1 MCNTRTLW
9 LKRKVP
15 RAPFRLIF
23 NEACLHCTLAW
34 TNPNTQ
40 RRSLLY
46 RYCPRYLTLANSKNA

>member
-1 MCNTRTLW
+1 MCNTLW
-9 LKRKVP
+9 LTTRCCV
-15 RAPFRLIF
+15 RLIF